1 MCMHM
6 SKIPGR
12 LCRIWNLRTRTVESQ
27 ARRLHQGSGVNAP
40 QQHASAAVHASES
53 LRRERSQPALKLPP
67 LDPEARA
74 HAPLATLVGE
84 VAAGL
89 GAASGGALAEVVE
102 RCNAALEAS
111 LESQRGAAPGAEDP
125 AALREELRG
134 LARLLVAADRGD
146 APLVMRQIRRVLGRL
161 DALGLV

>member
-1 MCMHM
+1 M
-6 SKIPGR
+6 
-12 LCRIWNLRTRTVESQ
+12 
-27 ARRLHQGSGVNAP
+27 NAP
-40 QQHASAAVHASES
+40 QQHASAAVHASDS

-67 LDPEARA
+67 LDPEART

-84 VAAGL
+84 VAACL
-89 GAASGGALAEVVE
+89 GGSSDGALAAAVE
-102 RCNAALEAS
+102 RCNAALETA
-111 LESQRGAAPGAEDP
+111 LEGQRPVPRAEDP